1 MIISNRVNIGEGCI
15 ICAGNIITVDITIGN
30 HVILNLDCTV
40 GHDAKIYDYVTINP
54 SVNVSGNT
62 VVGECCEIGTGT
74 KIIQGKKIMNNI
86 IVGAGA
92 TVVKD
97 LVEIGTYVGCPAKR
111 IIK

>member
-1 MIISNRVNIGEGCI
+1 
-15 ICAGNIITVDITIGN
+15 
-30 HVILNLDCTV
+30 
-40 GHDAKIYDYVTINP
+40 
-54 SVNVSGNT
+54 
-62 VVGECCEIGTGT
+62 
-74 KIIQGKKIMNNI
+74 MNNI